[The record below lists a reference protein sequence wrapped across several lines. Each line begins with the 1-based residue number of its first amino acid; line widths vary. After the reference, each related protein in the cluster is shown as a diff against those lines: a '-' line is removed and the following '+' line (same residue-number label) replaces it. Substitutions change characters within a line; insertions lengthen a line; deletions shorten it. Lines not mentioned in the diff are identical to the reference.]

1 MEKTKSPKLNYKII
15 HSKKPK
21 RLFKKKKKNFGAPN
35 NGIWSEISLEVDKVV
50 LSLIR

>member
-15 HSKKPK
+15 HSKNTKTIIQ
-21 RLFKKKKKNFGAPN
+21 KKKFGTLN
-35 NGIWSEISLEVDKVV
+35 NGIWSEISLQVDKVV